1 MVPMN
6 RREFV
11 ERAVVAASAL
21 AAGSLPSTAEG
32 SQNKPGLHRR
42 VKLGKSGR
50 TSSLIGIGTGTVGWN
65 GQSNQTRLGHDEFN
79 RIIRHAYDQG
89 ITFFDC
95 ADMYGSHTYLREALK
110 AIPREKVIIQ
120 TKIIHRTADEA
131 RADLD
136 RFRQE
141 LGTDY
146 IDHVLMHVVTE
157 PDWNQRYRGVMDVL
171 EEAKQKH
178 IIRAHGCSCHTLE
191 ALEAAAAEPW
201 VDVDLARFN
210 PWGRMMDNRRGEP
223 EDKAPDYVKPVL
235 ERMRKAGKA
244 VIGMKILA
252 EGRIVR
258 GLPQDEKLA
267 KMRES
272 IRFALASGVIDVMVI
287 GFQSTQEIDEALE
300 QTRIALAEIGDLR
313 SA

>member
-1 MVPMN
+1 MN

-21 AAGSLPSTAEG
+21 AAAALPAEAG
-32 SQNKPGLHRR
+32 PQKPLAGRR

-50 TSSLIGIGTGTVGWN
+50 TSSIIGVGTGTVGWN

-79 RIIRHAYDQG
+79 RIIRHAYDHG

-110 AIPREKVIIQ
+110 SIPREKVIIQ
-120 TKIIHRTADEA
+120 TKIIHRTAEEA

-191 ALEAAAAEPW
+191 ALETAAAEPW

-223 EDKAPDYVKPVL
+223 EEKAPDYVKPVL
-235 ERMRKAGKA
+235 QKMRKEGKA

-258 GLPQDEKLA
+258 GLPQEEKLA
-267 KMRES
+267 KARES

-287 GFQSTQEIDEALE
+287 GFQSTQEIDEILE
-300 QTRIALAEIGDLR
+300 QTRLALAEIGTP
-313 SA
+313 SPA

>member
-1 MVPMN
+1 MHPLN

-21 AAGSLPSTAEG
+21 AAT
-32 SQNKPGLHRR
+32 GLSAAGQANPAKGHR

-65 GQSNQTRLGHDEFN
+65 GQSNQTRLGHEEFN
-79 RIIRHAYDQG
+79 RIIRHAYDRG

-110 AIPREKVIIQ
+110 SIPREKVIIQ

-157 PDWNQRYRGVMDVL
+157 ADWNQRYRGVMDVL
-171 EEAKQKH
+171 EEAKQKR

-191 ALEAAAAEPW
+191 ALETAAAEPW

-223 EDKAPDYVKPVL
+223 EEKAPQYVTPVL
-235 ERMRKAGKA
+235 QRMRKAGKA
-244 VIGMKILA
+244 VIGMKILG
-252 EGRIVR
+252 EGRVVR

-267 KMRES
+267 KARES
-272 IRFALASGVIDVMVI
+272 IKFALASGVIDVMVI
-287 GFQSTQEIDEALE
+287 GFQSTQEIDEILE
-300 QTRIALAEIGDLR
+300 QTRLALAEIGSR
-313 SA
+313 HSA